1 MQNSTESCVIPSLP
15 LNQNLMGKMWTKEGV
30 VLGLADPRGFLA
42 CESWPRSGKRHN
54 LQIT

>member
-15 LNQNLMGKMWTKEGV
+15 LNQNLMGKMWTEEGV

-42 CESWPRSGKRHN
+42 CESWPRSGKRNN